1 MRPKLAPWKLTT
13 ILKKAPSYGVAKD
26 IVDRIAY
33 FISQGMSPQEA
44 ELKGVEDYAVECSLI
59 KVGASED
66 LQNCSD
72 EGIQIFGG
80 MGFSA
85 EAPIESA
92 WRDAR
97 IGRIYEGTN
106 EINRMLSIGMILKKA
121 MRGELDIMSAYQNI
135 IENKSQETLEN
146 SEELNDEITLVE
158 NMKKVFL
165 LLLGKSFEK
174 FGAEID
180 KNQQVLL
187 SLSDLAIETYIS
199 ESTLKRTIKNI
210 NRTSANDQEY
220 QISMSKIYIYE
231 ASKII
236 EKKSR
241 DIINSVIDDKS
252 QEKNYDSVLNKFK
265 YSNNPNIFEL
275 KTNVANKVIAENQYC
290 F

>member
-1 MRPKLAPWKLTT
+1 
-13 ILKKAPSYGVAKD
+13 
-26 IVDRIAY
+26 
-33 FISQGMSPQEA
+33 
-44 ELKGVEDYAVECSLI
+44 
-59 KVGASED
+59 
-66 LQNCSD
+66 
-72 EGIQIFGG
+72 
-80 MGFSA
+80 
-85 EAPIESA
+85 
-92 WRDAR
+92 
-97 IGRIYEGTN
+97 
-106 EINRMLSIGMILKKA
+106 
-121 MRGELDIMSAYQNI
+121 MSAYQDI
-135 IENKSQETLEN
+135 IENKSQEILED

-252 QEKNYDSVLNKFK
+252 QEKIYDSVLNKLK

-275 KTNVANKVIAENQYC
+275 KKHVANKVIAENQYC